1 VSAGALAQAGHLT
14 SRVDT
19 LSLSTGWQANS
30 RPFAPKRHKNRK
42 VSVGFY
48 QVLPLYSEAMRRA
61 RIPGFVRHLAV
72 AAAVTLAAAA
82 SIAGARAQ
90 DATAQPAAFQPPTT
104 SIAET
109 YKLGTGDKLRVIVY
123 GEDDLGGTFDVDGNG
138 FISLPLIGQVKVSGL
153 SATQVERAITLKF
166 SDGYLK
172 EPRVNVEVTQYR
184 PFYVLGE
191 VNRPGSY
198 PYTDGMSVQN
208 AVADAGGYTQKAV
221 EDGVYVRHA
230 GDTKEVYLSADSPEQ
245 IYPGDV
251 VRVPSSLFWDTI
263 SVLGPLAGFAALYGA
278 YHN

>member
-1 VSAGALAQAGHLT
+1 
-14 SRVDT
+14 
-19 LSLSTGWQANS
+19 
-30 RPFAPKRHKNRK
+30 
-42 VSVGFY
+42 
-48 QVLPLYSEAMRRA
+48 MRRV

-72 AAAVTLAAAA
+72 AAAVTLALAV
-82 SIAGARAQ
+82 SLGDARAQ
-90 DATAQPAAFQPPTT
+90 DATAQPAAFQPPA

-153 SATQVERAITLKF
+153 SAHDVERAITAKF

-184 PFYVLGE
+184 PFYVLGA

-198 PYTDGMSVQN
+198 PYVDGMNVQN
-208 AVADAGGYTQKAV
+208 AVADAGGYADKAV
-221 EDGVYVRHA
+221 ESGFYVRHA
-230 GDTKEVYLSADSPEQ
+230 GETNETYVDSDGPTL

-251 VRVPSSLFWDTI
+251 IRIKSSLFWDALT
-263 SVLGPLAGFAALYGA
+263 VLGPLAGFAALYGA

>member
-1 VSAGALAQAGHLT
+1 
-14 SRVDT
+14 
-19 LSLSTGWQANS
+19 
-30 RPFAPKRHKNRK
+30 
-42 VSVGFY
+42 
-48 QVLPLYSEAMRRA
+48 MRRA
-61 RIPGFVRHLAV
+61 RIPVFVRHLAV
-72 AAAVTLAAAA
+72 AAAVTLAMAA
-82 SIAGARAQ
+82 SVGDARAE
-90 DATAQPAAFQPPTT
+90 DVAAQPAAYQPPA

-153 SATQVERAITLKF
+153 SATQVERAVTVKF

-191 VNRPGSY
+191 VNRPGAY

-208 AVADAGGYTQKAV
+208 AVADAGGYTDKAV
-221 EDGVYVRHA
+221 ESGFYVRHV
-230 GDTKEVYLSADSPEQ
+230 GDTNETYVDADGPTP

-251 VRVPSSLFWDTI
+251 IRIKSSLFWDAL
-263 SVLGPLAGFAALYGA
+263 SVLGPVAGFAALYGA

>member
-1 VSAGALAQAGHLT
+1 M
-14 SRVDT
+14 
-19 LSLSTGWQANS
+19 
-30 RPFAPKRHKNRK
+30 K
-42 VSVGFY
+42 
-48 QVLPLYSEAMRRA
+48 MA
-61 RIPGFVRHLAV
+61 RIPGFVRRLAA
-72 AAAVTLAAAA
+72 AAAVTLAVAA
-82 SIAGARAQ
+82 SIGDARAQ
-90 DATAQPAAFQPPTT
+90 QTAQPVSYQPPA

-153 SATQVERAITLKF
+153 SANEVERAVTAKF
-166 SDGYLK
+166 ADGYLK

-191 VNRPGSY
+191 VNKPGAY

-208 AVADAGGYTQKAV
+208 AVADAGGFTQKAV
-221 EDGVYVRHA
+221 ESGVYVRHA
-230 GDTKEVYLSADSPEQ
+230 GQTDEIYVPADGVAQ

-251 VRVPSSLFWDTI
+251 VRVQSSLFWDAI
-263 SVLGPLAGFAALYGA
+263 SVIGPLSGFAALFAA

>member
-1 VSAGALAQAGHLT
+1 
-14 SRVDT
+14 
-19 LSLSTGWQANS
+19 
-30 RPFAPKRHKNRK
+30 
-42 VSVGFY
+42 
-48 QVLPLYSEAMRRA
+48 MRTA

-72 AAAVTLAAAA
+72 AAAVTLAVAA
-82 SIAGARAQ
+82 SIGEARAQ
-90 DATAQPAAFQPPTT
+90 DATAQPAAFQPPA

-153 SATQVERAITLKF
+153 SANAVERAITAKF

-191 VNRPGSY
+191 VNRPGAY
-198 PYTDGMSVQN
+198 PYVDGMSVQN
-208 AVADAGGYTQKAV
+208 AVADAGGFTEKAV
-221 EDGVYVRHA
+221 ESGFYVRHA
-230 GDTKEVYLSADSPEQ
+230 GETNETYVAADGPAA

-251 VRVPSSLFWDTI
+251 VRIESSLFWDALSI
-263 SVLGPLAGFAALYGA
+263 IGPLSGFAALFAA